1 MPNHIKKTEKTQN
14 DTKNF
19 VNIPTERKAWK
30 DILRVK
36 KENDYEPDHC
46 NQKHGLL
53 KFMEKE
59 RHKKKVINDRGH
71 PFKMHCRS

>member
-19 VNIPTERKAWK
+19 VNIPTEKKAWK
-30 DILRVK
+30 NIFRLM
-36 KENDYEPDHC
+36 KENGYEPDHC
-46 NQKHGLL
+46 NQKHGFL

-59 RHKKKVINDRGH
+59 GI
-71 PFKMHCRS
+71 